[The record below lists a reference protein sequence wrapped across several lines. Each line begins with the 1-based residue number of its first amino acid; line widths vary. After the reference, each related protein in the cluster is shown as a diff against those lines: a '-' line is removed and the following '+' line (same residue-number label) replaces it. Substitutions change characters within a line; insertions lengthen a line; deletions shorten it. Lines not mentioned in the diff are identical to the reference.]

1 LGIFDRFFGKS
12 KQKQAE
18 QYVYEDSW
26 HPFFTQEIAIAML
39 RQIPEGWDS
48 AYLVL
53 EPTDKGFGTGLSHSA
68 IMRKLS
74 PDLALRDGDF
84 VTPGMELMAATRKFE
99 LGRDRASCGV
109 QTVHPFCPIRR
120 EAVGIN
126 TEFEYD
132 D

>member
-68 IMRKLS
+68 IMRKFS

-84 VTPGMELMAATRKFE
+84 VTPGMELMATTRKFE
-99 LGRDRASCGV
+99 LGAIERHAEFKRFILSAQYDGK
-109 QTVHPFCPIRR
+109 QW
-120 EAVGIN
+120 GIN